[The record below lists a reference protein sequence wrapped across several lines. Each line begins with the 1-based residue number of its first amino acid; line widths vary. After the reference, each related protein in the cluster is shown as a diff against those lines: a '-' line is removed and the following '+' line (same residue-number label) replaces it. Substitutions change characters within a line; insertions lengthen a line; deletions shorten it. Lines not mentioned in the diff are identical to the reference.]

1 MSNNQLGTPALVLS
15 NGERIQASPL
25 RRLDLGGRDA
35 RRIDEAWLQQLID
48 EAPEVLPVTA
58 VDSRVQGPL
67 WSLGREVLT
76 PSGPIDNLL
85 LTQSGHIVVV
95 ETKLWRNPQARR
107 EAVAQILDYAKHLLD
122 WTYEDVERLWR
133 QRARGDASLF
143 EAMTLQDTPS
153 EADWVDRINNHLA
166 AGEMVLLIVGDGIA
180 SRAESLAEAVG
191 GHPAIQFRLAL
202 IELQLFAMADGA
214 VLVVPHTL
222 ARTTEIQRATVRV
235 VYDERAR
242 PEVAV
247 EVPLPNKKG
256 KAASG
261 ARVTL
266 DAQAFVAELE
276 AGGPQGAKAAAVAN
290 ELLRQLEGYDELV
303 VEWASSGFTIK
314 TLDPVT
320 EGKLLSVTLA
330 QRPDTFYYSA
340 PWMKDQIAKSWNDD
354 DLAVQLS
361 TRLSEIGQRYGARLS
376 KGGWPGQSLTSLAG
390 READL
395 VADLAE
401 LVGELRSAASEL
413 ARARS

>member
-1 MSNNQLGTPALVLS
+1 MSNNQLGAPTLVLS
-15 NGERIQASPL
+15 AGKRMQASPL

-48 EAPEVLPVTA
+48 EVPEVLPVTA

-67 WSLGREVLT
+67 WSLGREVPT

-133 QRARGDASLF
+133 QQTRGDASLF
-143 EAMTLQDTPS
+143 GAMTPHDIPS
-153 EADWVDRINNHLA
+153 EAEWVDRINNHLA

-242 PEVAV
+242 PEVTV
-247 EVPLPNKKG
+247 EVPLPDKKG

-290 ELLRQLEGYDELV
+290 ELLRQLETYNELV
-303 VEWASSGFTIK
+303 IEWTSAGFTIK
-314 TLDPVT
+314 TPDPVT
-320 EGKLLSVTLA
+320 EGKLLSMAAV
-330 QRPDTFYYSA
+330 QRPDNFYVSGPYL
-340 PWMKDQIAKSWNDD
+340 KDQVIRSWNDD

-376 KGGWPGQSLTSLAG
+376 KGGWPSQRLSSLAR

-401 LVGELRSAASEL
+401 MVGDLRQAASER
-413 ARARS
+413 ARARP

>member
-1 MSNNQLGTPALVLS
+1 MSQNQMGAPILVLS
-15 NGERIQASPL
+15 VGNRMQTSPL
-25 RRLDLGGRDA
+25 QRLDLGGRDM

-48 EAPEVLPVTA
+48 EVPEVLPVTA

-67 WSLGREVLT
+67 WSLGREVPT

-107 EAVAQILDYAKHLLD
+107 EAVAQVLDYAKHLLD
-122 WTYEDVERLWR
+122 WTYEDVERQWR
-133 QRARGDASLF
+133 QRAGSDASLF
-143 EAMTLQDTPS
+143 EAIAAQDVLT
-153 EADWVDRINNHLA
+153 EAEWVDRVNNRLA

-214 VLVVPHTL
+214 LLVVPHTL

-242 PEVAV
+242 PEVSV
-247 EVPLPNKKG
+247 EVPLPDRKG

-266 DAQAFVAELE
+266 DAQAFMAELE
-276 AGGPQGAKAAAVAN
+276 AGGPQGAKAAAVAA
-290 ELLRQLEGYDELV
+290 ELLRQLEAYDELV
-303 VEWASSGFTIK
+303 VEWTSAGFTVK
-314 TLDPVT
+314 TPDPLT
-320 EGKLLSVTLA
+320 EGKLLSLAAA
-330 QRPDTFYYSA
+330 QRPDYFYLSA
-340 PWMKDQIAKSWNDD
+340 PYMSDQIARTWSDEA
-354 DLAVQLS
+354 LA
-361 TRLSEIGQRYGARLS
+361 TELSEHLSGIGRRHGGRLS
-376 KGGWPGQSLTSLAG
+376 KGGWPTQPLSSLAG

-401 LVGELRSAASEL
+401 LVGDLRSAASEL